1 MVKAC
6 ERGRAMLEGRTREN
20 GRPVN
25 RWAVLAAAG
34 TLNALV
40 GSIYVWSIISVA
52 LSAEYGWAPQEIAFA
67 YSLYIVCECCSGFL
81 AGYLQTR
88 MNPRFLALCGGICL
102 ASGWFLAGFADA
114 VPLLYL
120 TFSMLGGVGSGF
132 IYNVSV
138 ATATAWFPDKR
149 GLANGVCVGCLGLS
163 PIVFAPLGSL
173 LIAAFGPGLS
183 FHICG
188 AFFAVAGIA
197 ASGFIVKAPESK
209 PLSDTAY
216 QEALGAGMTTSRM
229 LRQPA
234 AWLMWLLFAVAASA
248 GMMVTGHAAGIGA
261 ELAGVSAS
269 QAALQVGILALAN
282 FTGRLVFGMLSD
294 RFGRYPMLV
303 VCMAGT
309 AVVMTFFLG
318 GARNFVSLTAA
329 FCVIGA
335 TFGGCMSIMP
345 ALTADLFGIEHF
357 GQNYAFMFSG
367 YTCASVIGPMLG
379 ASVLA
384 ATGSY
389 LAAFPAAGILTC
401 VGIALTVAT
410 AYAGRRMR
418 KESAATKR

>member
-1 MVKAC
+1 MRS
-6 ERGRAMLEGRTREN
+6 ERMRGGERA
-20 GRPVN
+20 VN

-40 GSIYVWSIISVA
+40 GSIYIWSIISVA
-52 LSAEYGWAPQEIAFA
+52 LSAEHGWAPQEIAFA
-67 YSLYIVCECCSGFL
+67 YSFYIVCECCSGFF

-88 MNPRFLALCGGICL
+88 LNPRLLTLCGGVCL

-173 LIAAFGPGLS
+173 LIASFGPSLS

-188 AFFAVAGIA
+188 AFFAIA
-197 ASGFIVKAPESK
+197 AITASSFMRRAPEK
-209 PLSDTAY
+209 QLSAESYRETV
-216 QEALGAGMTTSRM
+216 EAGMTTSRM
-229 LRQPA
+229 LRQPSA
-234 AWLMWLLFAVAASA
+234 YLMWLLFAVSASA

-261 ELAGVSAS
+261 ELAGLTSS
-269 QAALQVGILALAN
+269 QAAAQVSILALAN

-294 RFGRYPMLV
+294 RFGRYSMLV
-303 VCMAGT
+303 LCMTGT
-309 AVVMTFFLG
+309 VVVMTFFLG
-318 GARNFVSLTAA
+318 SANDFVSLTAA

-384 ATGSY
+384 QTGSY
-389 LAAFPAAGILTC
+389 LAAFPAAGALTC
-401 VGIALTVAT
+401 VGIALTVAC
-410 AYAGRRMR
+410 AFAAKRMR
-418 KESAATKR
+418 RRPAQRAS